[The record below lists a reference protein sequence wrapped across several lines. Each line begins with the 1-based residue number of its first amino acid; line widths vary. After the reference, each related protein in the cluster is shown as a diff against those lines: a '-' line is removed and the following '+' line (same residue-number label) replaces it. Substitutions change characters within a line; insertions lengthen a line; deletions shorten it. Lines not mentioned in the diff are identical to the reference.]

1 MDDVKRERLR
11 TVTEFVGSVI
21 ANPLDYST
29 VERSAAVAAA
39 QGLRRIVESA
49 ESWSEDFEGIFA
61 AVQAARGN
69 G

>member
-11 TVTEFVGSVI
+11 VVTEFVGSVI
-21 ANPLDYST
+21 ANPLDYSAE
-29 VERSAAVAAA
+29 ERSAAVVAAE
-39 QGLRRIVESA
+39 GLRRIVSA
-49 ESWSEDFEGIFA
+49 AEVWSADFEGIFA